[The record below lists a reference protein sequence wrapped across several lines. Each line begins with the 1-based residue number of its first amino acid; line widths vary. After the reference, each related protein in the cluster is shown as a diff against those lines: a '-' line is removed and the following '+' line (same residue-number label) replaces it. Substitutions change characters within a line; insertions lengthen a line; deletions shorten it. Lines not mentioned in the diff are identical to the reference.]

1 MVQYQK
7 TVSISGGWVK
17 ASELRNGSKARIV
30 SETTPIESSFKDE
43 KTGANKV
50 QNVAKVRFDD
60 LPEAVNVALNRA
72 TINALVD
79 KFGGESSDWQGHV
92 LTVETEKMRIAG
104 KASVALY
111 LVPQGYKKID
121 DDNGYAAIVPESMAG
136 QRVESIPVIQDED
149 VDGTAMPF

>member
-1 MVQYQK
+1 MAQYQK

-17 ASELRNGSKARIV
+17 ASELRSGSKARIV
-30 SETTPIESSFKDE
+30 SETTPVESSFKDL

-79 KFGGESSDWQGHV
+79 KFGGESNDWQGQP
-92 LTVETEKMRIAG
+92 LTVETEKVRIAG
-104 KASVALY
+104 KTSVALY

-121 DDNGYAAIVPESMAG
+121 DESGYAVIVQESMAG
-136 QRVESIPVIQDED
+136 QKIDSIPVIQDED
-149 VDGTAMPF
+149 VDGTSMPF